1 MGSAKA
7 TIPPVQ
13 IPSFRRC
20 PMRDCRRQHRHRE
33 ENSQTAVRVRDLHN
47 RRSARS
53 RIVRC
58 RFLHSQVSMLHQNH
72 SQLPVSRQTGQVPVS
87 GLHFSGNGVYRE
99 LTRHW
104 RDSIFHARFPW
115 STVPRTGGPTP
126 IVKPL
131 NSVKRGIAVV
141 SSLVIVVVVSCLA
154 VFAIR
159 TQQIP
164 SKVTAEEY
172 AIYSA
177 WTNRYLSKNPTD
189 NLYILNRTFMFD
201 PLQPPQCGKALH
213 EQTGVSWS
221 LMKPLS
227 ELGDAEFVLNLYSPD
242 NLQIRQNYK
251 AVESAPDLM
260 PGTFHLLSFSRIA
273 FNREHSQALFAISDA
288 CAGGDCGKGG
298 AVLAQK
304 KGNSWTFQGTACVW
318 LY

>member
-1 MGSAKA
+1 M
-7 TIPPVQ
+7 
-13 IPSFRRC
+13 
-20 PMRDCRRQHRHRE
+20 
-33 ENSQTAVRVRDLHN
+33 
-47 RRSARS
+47 
-53 RIVRC
+53 
-58 RFLHSQVSMLHQNH
+58 
-72 SQLPVSRQTGQVPVS
+72 
-87 GLHFSGNGVYRE
+87 
-99 LTRHW
+99 
-104 RDSIFHARFPW
+104 
-115 STVPRTGGPTP
+115 
-126 IVKPL
+126 KPL
-131 NSVKRGIAVV
+131 NSVKRGIVV
-141 SSLVIVVVVSCLA
+141 VLSLVIVVVVSCLA

-159 TQQIP
+159 TQHIP

-189 NLYILNRTFMFD
+189 NLYILNRTFIFD
-201 PLQPPQCGKALH
+201 PLRPPQCGKSLH

-242 NLQIRQNYK
+242 NLQIRQNYE

-288 CAGGDCGKGG
+288 CAAGDCGKGG
-298 AVLAQK
+298 AVVAQK
-304 KGNSWTFQGTACVW
+304 KGNSWTFQRTACVW